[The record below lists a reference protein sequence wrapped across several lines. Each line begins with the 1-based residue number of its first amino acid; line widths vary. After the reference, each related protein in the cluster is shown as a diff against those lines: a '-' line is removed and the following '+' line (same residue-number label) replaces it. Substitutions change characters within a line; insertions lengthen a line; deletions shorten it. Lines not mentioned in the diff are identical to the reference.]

1 MRCPRAQW
9 KLVHGFF
16 DRTGMDID
24 KLEPSK
30 LDYGQVQRGSIE
42 SALDEERASLRETSA
57 QRDTQAR

>member
-1 MRCPRAQW
+1 M
-9 KLVHGFF
+9 VHGFF